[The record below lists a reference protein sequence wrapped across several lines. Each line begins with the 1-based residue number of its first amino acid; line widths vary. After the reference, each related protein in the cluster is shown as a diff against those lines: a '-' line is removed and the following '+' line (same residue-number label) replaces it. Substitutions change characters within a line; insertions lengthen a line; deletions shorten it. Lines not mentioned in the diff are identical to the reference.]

1 MRTTTSIPFL
11 LGLPFVLLAQ
21 APAPSPRANPE
32 ARAADSCEKL
42 MKELS
47 ECAANTEREK
57 RLEAYDELAKS
68 LGITPRKPGSW
79 SVTASTSPVDDTKSV
94 TLGLGAEK
102 EVAKPGGGSIQPQ
115 LVLRCKG
122 GKVDV
127 YTITGIPAAEEL
139 PDHRASATVRFGKEK
154 PVEMRLDR
162 SAEGDALF
170 WPDAAAN
177 AERLSRAGRLVF
189 QFSPKGFEPVVLEF
203 DLRGIEEVYPQLA
216 EACAAKK

>member
-1 MRTTTSIPFL
+1 MRPTTPISFL
-11 LGLPFVLLAQ
+11 LGLPLLMLAQ
-21 APAPSPRANPE
+21 QSAPATRANPE
-32 ARAADSCEKL
+32 ARTVDCDKL

-47 ECAANTEREK
+47 ECAANTDQEK
-57 RLEAYDELAKS
+57 RLAAYDELAKT

-79 SVTASTSPVDDTKSV
+79 SVAASTSPVDDTKSV

-102 EVAKPGGGSIQPQ
+102 EVAKPGGGSVHPQ
-115 LVLRCKG
+115 LVMRCKA
-122 GKVDV
+122 GKVEV

-154 PVEMRLDR
+154 PVELRLDR

-177 AERLSRAGRLVF
+177 AERIARASRLVF
-189 QFSPKGFEPVVLEF
+189 QFSPKGYEPVVIEF
-203 DLRGIEEVYPQLA
+203 DLRGIEEVYPQFA
-216 EACAAKK
+216 ECAAKK